1 MKTIRLFKPDISNQ
15 ELTSIKKVF
24 DKCWI
29 GQGPEVVKF
38 ENEFK
43 KFVKSK
49 YAIAV
54 NSGSA
59 ALQLAISA
67 FNFKKGKN
75 ILVNNLTF
83 VSSANAILLN
93 NLKPILIDC
102 KADTLGFDL
111 DEAKKKLTKIQL
123 LL

>member
-15 ELTSIKKVF
+15 ELKSIKNVF
-24 DKCWI
+24 NKSWI

-43 KFVKSK
+43 KFIKTK
-49 YAIAV
+49 NAIAV

-59 ALQLAISA
+59 ALQLAVAA
-67 FNFKKGKN
+67 FNFKNGKN

-83 VSSANAILLN
+83 VSSANAIC
-93 NLKPILIDC
+93 LI
-102 KADTLGFDL
+102 
-111 DEAKKKLTKIQL
+111 I
-123 LL
+123 

>member
-67 FNFKKGKN
+67 FNFKKGKKY
-75 ILVNNLTF
+75 TR
-83 VSSANAILLN
+83 
-93 NLKPILIDC
+93 K
-102 KADTLGFDL
+102 
-111 DEAKKKLTKIQL
+111 
-123 LL
+123 

>member
-15 ELTSIKKVF
+15 ELKSIKNVF
-24 DKCWI
+24 NKSWI

-43 KFVKSK
+43 KFIKTK
-49 YAIAV
+49 NAIAV

-59 ALQLAISA
+59 ALQLAVAA
-67 FNFKKGKN
+67 FNFKNGKN
-75 ILVNNLTF
+75 KLVNNLTF

-93 NLKPILIDC
+93 HLKPILVDC
-102 KADTLGFDL
+102 KPDTLGL
-111 DEAKKKLTKIQL
+111 I
-123 LL
+123 